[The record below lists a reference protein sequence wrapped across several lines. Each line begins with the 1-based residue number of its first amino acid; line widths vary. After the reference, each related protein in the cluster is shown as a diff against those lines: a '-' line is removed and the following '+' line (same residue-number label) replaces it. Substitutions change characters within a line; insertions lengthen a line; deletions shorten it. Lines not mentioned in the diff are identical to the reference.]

1 VAGTS
6 RRRTHPE
13 ALGSPSGYV
22 VRRSRR
28 LLWPHPSH
36 SLPPTGLF
44 ASSGG
49 RFGHE
54 WVPNLSGVSVRACH
68 PQHPG
73 GSCGSMRPR
82 RFRPLWSSPSPQRL
96 DIHIP
101 HARWFPRGLCNEAE
115 SSSLALRP
123 ARLLALHHQG
133 RLLPSFPQPGRPT
146 EVGYHYVGVRSTPTT
161 GLAPARHAAVWAA
174 NGDTEGRSREMNPP
188 PRRAR

>member
-1 VAGTS
+1 MATFVGEPTYTPSQPGRFPLWRRGACVAGIS
-6 RRRTHPE
+6 SRRTHPE
-13 ALGSPSGYV
+13 ALGSPSGCV

-36 SLPPTGLF
+36 SLPPNGLF

-73 GSCGSMRPR
+73 GSRGSMRPR
-82 RFRPLWSSPSPQRL
+82 RSRPPWSSPSLQRL

-101 HARWFPRGLCNEAE
+101 HARWFPRGPCNEAE

-133 RLLPSFPQPGRPT
+133 RLLPSFPQPGRPN
-146 EVGYHYVGVRSTPTT
+146 
-161 GLAPARHAAVWAA
+161 W
-174 NGDTEGRSREMNPP
+174 SRL
-188 PRRAR
+188 